1 LWGTDQ
7 EKKVFGEIYRLFYG
21 KQEERNYAKGIKVVK
36 RLASNGYVPAVFQ
49 LGVAYF
55 DHLGVHRNYNEAF
68 RLYME
73 AAKEGYPSAACGV
86 GNFYTMAYPKHH
98 ACEYDPDQ
106 AVFWWIEASKRGN
119 ASAQYNLANYY
130 LHGTSVKQ
138 DLVEA
143 YVWASL
149 AVHCSTIRFIP
160 AEVTRDKSSTLLDE
174 NARVEADLR
183 IGQLKEYLPYDWS
196 EHNVYWKILYEA
208 ATALA

>member
-73 AAKEGYPSAACGV
+73 AAKEVTPQQRAGSVIFIRWPIPSI
-86 GNFYTMAYPKHH
+86 M
-98 ACEYDPDQ
+98 
-106 AVFWWIEASKRGN
+106 
-119 ASAQYNLANYY
+119 
-130 LHGTSVKQ
+130 
-138 DLVEA
+138 LVN
-143 YVWASL
+143 
-149 AVHCSTIRFIP
+149 TIPTKLCF
-160 AEVTRDKSSTLLDE
+160 
-174 NARVEADLR
+174 
-183 IGQLKEYLPYDWS
+183 GG
-196 EHNVYWKILYEA
+196 
-208 ATALA
+208 